1 MKVSIIR
8 EMAKERGI
16 KAGRLSKAEL
26 IHSIQHAEGNQSCF
40 GTGSSAVCGQI
51 DCLWREDCQLY
62 SGESFGKA
70 T

>member
-1 MKVSIIR
+1 MKLIKIR
-8 EMAKERGI
+8 EIAKEHGL
-16 KAGRLSKAEL
+16 KPGRLTKAEL
-26 IHSIQHAEGNQSCF
+26 IRSIQHAEGNQSCF

>member
-1 MKVSIIR
+1 MKVSVIK
-8 EMAKERGI
+8 EMAKERGV

-26 IHSIQHAEGNQSCF
+26 IRLIQHAEGNQSCF

-51 DCLWREDCQLY
+51 ACVWREDCQLY
-62 SGESFGKA
+62 SGEPFYKA